1 MIIWI
6 KRLNDYG
13 MSNRLIVLLFFIAL
27 VSVVVETISIGIF
40 LPIFEL
46 VNQQGIER
54 VSSTGSTGTGMVDY
68 IRIFTGF
75 IGLKFNIETLLILSF
90 TLFLSS
96 KVLLYFSSY
105 VQLYYSGF
113 IIKSMKDR
121 LLRMY
126 LGAESTYYDTINIG
140 DFTNSS
146 SVELSSA
153 VGGAILPIKFIIT
166 IMSSM
171 GSVAL
176 LFILSPELTFV
187 TLCIV
192 GVGTVIPA
200 RWVKTATKVGRKS
213 SRYSS
218 IVTSFLLD
226 RLQSPRL
233 VRLSNT
239 AHAEEESYYALTEKQ
254 RNLSLIIH
262 LIKARISLSLEPII
276 IGISLLMFYVA
287 LEYLEMNINSVLLYM
302 AVMIRIVPIIS
313 NILIQKQSLNRSIGP
328 INKIDQLLVNMEKS
342 ANKRKENLLNK
353 DQICRINKVDELKLK
368 NVNFYYNDYERNVLS
383 DINYTFKKSTL
394 TAIVGPSGGGKTTF
408 VDIVSGYRR
417 PTFGDLFINDI
428 NANEYGSEALI
439 SSISYVPQSPQIFD
453 GITVYEHISYGMK
466 HSTERDVIN
475 ASKLSGAYGF
485 IKNMPQGF
493 DTVLIGG
500 SSGLSGGQKQ
510 RLDLSRALLRKS
522 PILIMD
528 EPTGNL
534 DLISEKNLMLSIK
547 NIREA
552 TENIVIIIAHRIHTI
567 MDADQIIVLEDGEI
581 SGIGTHTE
589 LLLNNSWYQKAV
601 KELQ

>member
-287 LEYLEMNINSVLLYM
+287 LE
-302 AVMIRIVPIIS
+302 
-313 NILIQKQSLNRSIGP
+313 
-328 INKIDQLLVNMEKS
+328 
-342 ANKRKENLLNK
+342 
-353 DQICRINKVDELKLK
+353 
-368 NVNFYYNDYERNVLS
+368 
-383 DINYTFKKSTL
+383 
-394 TAIVGPSGGGKTTF
+394 
-408 VDIVSGYRR
+408 
-417 PTFGDLFINDI
+417 
-428 NANEYGSEALI
+428 
-439 SSISYVPQSPQIFD
+439 
-453 GITVYEHISYGMK
+453 
-466 HSTERDVIN
+466 
-475 ASKLSGAYGF
+475 
-485 IKNMPQGF
+485 
-493 DTVLIGG
+493 
-500 SSGLSGGQKQ
+500 
-510 RLDLSRALLRKS
+510 
-522 PILIMD
+522 
-528 EPTGNL
+528 
-534 DLISEKNLMLSIK
+534 
-547 NIREA
+547 
-552 TENIVIIIAHRIHTI
+552 
-567 MDADQIIVLEDGEI
+567 
-581 SGIGTHTE
+581 
-589 LLLNNSWYQKAV
+589 
-601 KELQ
+601 

>member
-146 SVELSSA
+146 SVELPSA
-153 VGGAILPIKFIIT
+153 VGGVMLPIKLIIT
-166 IMSSM
+166 VISGIGSIIFLLVMS
-171 GSVAL
+171 
-176 LFILSPELTFV
+176 PQLTLISICV
-187 TLCIV
+187 V
-192 GVGTVIPA
+192 GVGILLPV
-200 RWVKTATKVGRKS
+200 RWVKATTQAGRKN

-218 IVTSFLLD
+218 IITSFLLD

-239 AHAEEESYYALTEKQ
+239 ADAEKKIYLKLTEKQ
-254 RNLSLIIH
+254 RKLTLTIQI
-262 LIKARISLSLEPII
+262 LKARITLVLEPII

-287 LEYLEMNINSVLLYM
+287 LVIIKMPISEILLYM
-302 AVMIRIVPIIS
+302 LVMVRIVPIIS
-313 NILIQKQSLNRSIGP
+313 NILTQKQSINRAKGP
-328 INKIDQLLVNMEKS
+328 IQAIERLIGNMDAS
-342 ANKRKENLLNK
+342 VINRKENITNK
-353 DQICRINKVDELKLK
+353 APANEINIVEKIELENVYYRYDNCK
-368 NVNFYYNDYERNVLS
+368 NNALS
-383 DINYTFKKSTL
+383 HINYIFKKSTL
-394 TAIVGPSGGGKTTF
+394 TGIVGTSGSGKTTF
-408 VDIVSGYRR
+408 VDVISGYRK
-417 PTFGDLFINDI
+417 PTLGSIFINGINTVEYDI
-428 NANEYGSEALI
+428 EYLMSLV
-439 SSISYVPQSPQIFD
+439 SYVPQAPQIFN
-453 GITVYEHISYGMK
+453 GVTVSEHIKYGMQD
-466 HSTERDVIN
+466 STKEEVIN
-475 ASKLSGAYGF
+475 ASKLSGAYDF
-485 IKNMPQGF
+485 IKDLPQGF
-493 DTVLIGG
+493 DTILHGD

-510 RLDLSRALLRKS
+510 RLDLSRALLRDT

-534 DLISEKNLMLSIK
+534 DLISEKELMLNIK
-547 NIREA
+547 NIRKV
-552 TENIVIIIAHRIHTI
+552 TGKIIIIIAHRINTI
-567 MDADQIIVLEDGEI
+567 MDADQIIVLENGKI
-581 SGIGTHTE
+581 SGLGTHSE
-589 LLLNNSWYQKAV
+589 LLLSNSWYKKAV
-601 KELQ
+601 EEL